1 MGSVSL
7 GDGALEA
14 PVGLLSCM
22 SRLPIIR
29 LRCAGRLLAF
39 LLFILFFG
47 VPATAQELMPP
58 TTSGWSGFA
67 ARAESTP
74 GLLASSGSPYT
85 LQILGNGVPNVYGG
99 WRARLQ
105 GLSGGRS
112 YRFRA
117 RVIARDTPPVR
128 ESVTVLLR
136 WRGSFGD
143 EVAPDYVWEYR
154 VQPDGSLFYER
165 TLHAPAGTTA
175 VDVELILQWAPNGRV
190 QFDSLSF
197 AASDPPASRPVKV
210 AAVSYR
216 PSGTSSGLESVQRAE
231 AHGEQVAAANSPD
244 LMVFGELLNV
254 IGAPGSYDAKAESI
268 PGPSTDTMANL
279 ARAYRTY
286 VAFGMLERDDRFLYN
301 TAVLLDRTGNI
312 AGKYRKMQ
320 VPLAEVSGGITPGA
334 DVPVFQTDFGRVAL
348 LICQDTAFPEPA
360 RQAAIQGADML
371 LVPIWGGKQA
381 LVAARAI
388 EQSVYVVAS
397 GYDYNSEVLD
407 PLGAVLARVASP
419 GQSGAAISTID
430 LARRFREKWSG
441 DWRDVSGKERR
452 TYKPLE
458 WTPGTGSDPL
468 PGNVPPTVALTSPS
482 SGARFT
488 APATITVSASA
499 DDGDGAIA
507 QVEFFAGAT
516 PLGADSTS
524 PYEITWNNV
533 PAGSYT
539 VTARATD
546 NSGAVTTSSP
556 AGITVSDPP
565 SSSLPAPWTSQ
576 DIGAVG
582 VAGNAS
588 ASGGRFTVQGSGT
601 DIWGTA
607 DAFRFVY
614 QPLTGDGTIT
624 ALVSSLTN
632 TDAWTKSGVMIRA
645 SLTAGS
651 PHATMV
657 VSAAHGLAFQ
667 RRLASGGTSTHTGGS
682 GSTVPYWVRISRIGN
697 VFTASSSS
705 NGTNWTV
712 LSTDTIQMPSQVYI
726 GLALTSHN
734 NSALATATFDS
745 VAVTTG
751 SGSLP
756 AGWTYSDVGAVG
768 AAGSGVESGG
778 TFTIKAAGADT
789 WGTADAFGYA
799 STTLT
804 GNGQITAR
812 VASVQNLDGW
822 TKAGVM
828 LRNGLAPGAAH
839 AFMIQTPT
847 TTKGTAFQRRLTANG
862 TTTHAAGP
870 AVAPPYW
877 VRLVRNGNTF
887 TASVSSNGTTWTGAG
902 SDTIAMATTVNIGL
916 AVTSHVAG
924 TLATAT
930 FDNVSVTTSP

>member
-1 MGSVSL
+1 MLHASG
-7 GDGALEA
+7 
-14 PVGLLSCM
+14 PFSCM
-22 SRLPIIR
+22 SPSPLVL
-29 LRCAGRLLAF
+29 LRCANGLAA
-39 LLFILFFG
+39 LLFFILLLG
-47 VPATAQELMPP
+47 VPASAQELIPA
-58 TTSGWSGFA
+58 TSSGWSGFA

-85 LQILGNGVPNVYGG
+85 LQVFGNGVPNVYGG

-105 GLSGGRS
+105 GLSGGTY
-112 YRFRA
+112 YRFHA
-117 RVIARDTPPVR
+117 RVITEDTPPVR
-128 ESVTVLLR
+128 ESVTILLR
-136 WRGSFGD
+136 WRGSYGD

-154 VQPDGSLFYER
+154 VQPDGSLFYDR
-165 TLHAPAGTTA
+165 TLQAPAGTTA

-190 QFDSLSF
+190 HFDSLSF
-197 AASDPPASRPVKV
+197 APSQPPVSRPVKV

-216 PSGTSSGLESVQRAE
+216 PSGTRSGLESVQRAE

-244 LMVFGELLNV
+244 VMVFGELLNV

-268 PGPSTDTMANL
+268 PGPSTDTMASL
-279 ARAYRTY
+279 ARGYRTY
-286 VAFGMLERDDRFLYN
+286 VVFGMLERDDRFLYN
-301 TAVLLDRTGNI
+301 TAVLLDRSGNI
-312 AGKYRKMQ
+312 VGKHRKVQ

-334 DVPVFQTDFGRVAL
+334 DVPVFQTDFGRIAM
-348 LICQDTAFPEPA
+348 LICQDTAFPESA

-371 LVPIWGGKQA
+371 LVPIWGGKPA
-381 LVAARAI
+381 VTAARAI

-419 GQSGAAISTID
+419 GQSGAAIATVD

-452 TYKPLE
+452 TYKPIE

-468 PGNVPPTVALTSPS
+468 PGNVPPTAALTSPS
-482 SGARFT
+482 SGARFI

-499 DDGDGAIA
+499 DDNDGAIA
-507 QVEFFAGAT
+507 QVEFYAGAT
-516 PLGADSTS
+516 LLATDSTS
-524 PYEITWNNV
+524 PYGTTWSNV
-533 PAGSYT
+533 PTGSYI

-556 AGITVSDPP
+556 VNITVEDPP
-565 SSSLPAPWTSQ
+565 PSSLPAPWASQ

-582 VAGNAS
+582 VGGNATGS
-588 ASGGRFTVQGSGT
+588 DGRFTVHGSGT

-614 QPLTGDGTIT
+614 QRLTGDGTIV
-624 ALVSSLTN
+624 ALVSSVTN
-632 TDAWTKSGVMIRA
+632 TDVWSKGGVMIRA

-651 PHATMV
+651 PHATML
-657 VSAAHGLAFQ
+657 VSAAKGLAFQ
-667 RRLASGGTSTHTGGS
+667 RRLSSGGTSTHTS
-682 GSTVPYWVRISRIGN
+682 GSASTAPYWVKIARRGD
-697 VFTASSSS
+697 VFTASSSPD
-705 NGTNWTV
+705 GTSWTV
-712 LSTDTIQMPSQVYI
+712 VGADTIQMPPQVYI

-734 NSALATATFDS
+734 NSALATATFDAVS
-745 VAVTTG
+745 VTTG

-756 AGWTYSDVGAVG
+756 AGWTYADVGAVG
-768 AAGSGVESGG
+768 AAGSGAESGG

-804 GNGQITAR
+804 GNGQILAR
-812 VASVQNLDGW
+812 VASVQNVDSW

-828 LRNGLAPGAAH
+828 VRNGLAAGAAH

-847 TTKGTAFQRRLTANG
+847 TTRGTAFQRRSTVNG
-862 TTTHAAGP
+862 ATTHTAGP
-870 AVAPPYW
+870 VVAPPYW
-877 VRLVRNGNTF
+877 VKLVRSGDTI
-887 TASVSSNGTTWTGAG
+887 TAAVSPNGTTWTVVGTN
-902 SDTIAMATTVNIGL
+902 TIAMGTTINIGL
-916 AVTSHVAG
+916 AVSSHVAG
-924 TLATAT
+924 SLATTT
-930 FDNVSVTTSP
+930 FDNVAVTASP